1 MQFFVDCITVPSS
14 YAVLMFLLH
23 FLTSLRGS
31 AWANTLSQNM
41 QTILLFLYVW
51 WKKIHHE
58 TWGGRAHLLGGLLGT
73 CFEKATWRKGG
84 VFTQIRSSPPPPT
97 GLLVL
102 IVPLE
107 SLETFQSNPFSLRSQ
122 DGPGTACRSGARSS
136 AWPSPAC

>member
-1 MQFFVDCITVPSS
+1 MDKNSEEQRRDPEVLGVGEACSVINFREKKVCRFFVDCITVPSS

-58 TWGGRAHLLGGLLGT
+58 TWGGRAHLLGGL
-73 CFEKATWRKGG
+73 ARD
-84 VFTQIRSSPPPPT
+84 
-97 GLLVL
+97 LL
-102 IVPLE
+102 
-107 SLETFQSNPFSLRSQ
+107 
-122 DGPGTACRSGARSS
+122 
-136 AWPSPAC
+136 